1 MRVGSPTFMGPTMPA
16 ASHVFQVL
24 YVHKVPYA
32 CGVPYADEIPS
43 VFGVTIGWEPP
54 TSLMLT
60 LQKLFS
66 AGAQMLQLL
75 CRDEAPAGSSANTE
89 SFISE

>member
-1 MRVGSPTFMGPTMPA
+1 MGPTVPA
-16 ASHVFQVL
+16 ASRVFQVL

-32 CGVPYADEIPS
+32 CGVPYADEIPY
-43 VFGVTIGWEPP
+43 VFGVPIGWEPP

-60 LQKLFS
+60 LQKFS

-75 CRDEAPAGSSANTE
+75 SRDEAPAGSSANAE